1 MQSIEMEIRDIAKKV
16 LEEKKVDLI
25 VGFEVGSLPLT
36 ATPVFIRDTGD
47 VGRLVWNSYCT
58 NNLAKYVLDRKEKI
72 GVIAKGCDIR
82 SLVGHIKERQIV
94 RERIFII
101 GVPCRG
107 MIDRKRIEDD
117 FYGMEIL
124 EAKEM
129 DDDILLAGEGF
140 ERKVKRQDYL
150 LTNCVFCKHR
160 NPVIYDELIGELVQ
174 EDEKVDEFSQV
185 REFEAKGRDERWAY
199 FCEQTSK
206 CIRCYACRNACP
218 LCYCK
223 ECFVDSTRPR
233 WIGTTLNPSDVQMY
247 HIIRAFH
254 TAGRCVD
261 CGACV
266 RACPMGVDIRM
277 LTEKLIKDVR
287 DFFDY
292 EAGISIEEPP
302 ALASYKED
310 DPDKFII

>member
-1 MQSIEMEIRDIAKKV
+1 
-16 LEEKKVDLI
+16 
-25 VGFEVGSLPLT
+25 
-36 ATPVFIRDTGD
+36 
-47 VGRLVWNSYCT
+47 
-58 NNLAKYVLDRKEKI
+58 
-72 GVIAKGCDIR
+72 
-82 SLVGHIKERQIV
+82 
-94 RERIFII
+94 
-101 GVPCRG
+101 
-107 MIDRKRIEDD
+107 
-117 FYGMEIL
+117 
-124 EAKEM
+124 
-129 DDDILLAGEGF
+129 
-140 ERKVKRQDYL
+140 

-266 RACPMGVDIRM
+266 RACPMGIDIRM